1 MFFNLQAAIG
11 GVLIGW
17 WLFGQAMRKPY
28 SFWKFLLSSVF
39 FGKIAKLLKPL
50 ERAESE
56 LFRELLLKVLP
67 LSEARIWPFWFT
79 ISGIFD
85 ISQTYSNW
93 QKSRFFLTKMM
104 ISRLPTRLEPSMIA
118 PWKAEILL
126 FLVVWFVLLFEMK
139 ITKYHLFFK
148 KSRVFALLVQI
159 IIIRS
164 IEVFHNC

>member
-1 MFFNLQAAIG
+1 MPLNLCWNMKFQKIRSTRTA
-11 GVLIGW
+11 
-17 WLFGQAMRKPY
+17 
-28 SFWKFLLSSVF
+28 WKQSQHFMKYIWSH
-39 FGKIAKLLKPL
+39 GKIAKLLKPL

-56 LFRELLLKVLP
+56 LFKEFLLKVLP
-67 LSEARIWPFWFT
+67 LSEAKIWPFR
-79 ISGIFD
+79 IFD

-104 ISRLPTRLEPSMIA
+104 ISRLPTRLETSMIA

-139 ITKYHLFFK
+139 ITKYHPFFK

-164 IEVFHNC
+164 